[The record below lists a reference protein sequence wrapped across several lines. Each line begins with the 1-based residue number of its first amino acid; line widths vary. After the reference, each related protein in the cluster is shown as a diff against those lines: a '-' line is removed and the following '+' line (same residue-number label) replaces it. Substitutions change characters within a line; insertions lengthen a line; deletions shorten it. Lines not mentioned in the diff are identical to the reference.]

1 MHATCPG
8 VSQRPLLHHV
18 ASVWC
23 VPLLQGTHTGAQ
35 SSPVAHCAPG
45 VPDFHGALPTTD
57 SHVVSTFSLMLV
69 TEFGA
74 VADTGVAS
82 QLAAGG
88 SGTPELE
95 PLQPPTNDSDATPQR
110 TKLQAATRN
119 GSLND
124 GTLVLYGRCA
134 RVATGLGPTELESDV
149 QAGLFRDDDSH
160 ESVVKTLAF
169 LGLPPVQE
177 QEGGAGR

>member
-1 MHATCPG
+1 MQATWPG

-45 VPDFHGALPTTD
+45 APAFHGALPTTD
-57 SHVVSTFSLMLV
+57 SHVLSTFSLMLV

-74 VADTGVAS
+74 VADSGVEW

-88 SGTPELE
+88 SGPLEL
-95 PLQPPTNDSDATPQR
+95 LQPAPNESDATPPT
-110 TKLQAATRN
+110 TKRQAATRN
-119 GSLND
+119 GSLEH
-124 GTLVLYGRCA
+124 GMLVLY
-134 RVATGLGPTELESDV
+134 TP
-149 QAGLFRDDDSH
+149 
-160 ESVVKTLAF
+160 
-169 LGLPPVQE
+169 
-177 QEGGAGR
+177 